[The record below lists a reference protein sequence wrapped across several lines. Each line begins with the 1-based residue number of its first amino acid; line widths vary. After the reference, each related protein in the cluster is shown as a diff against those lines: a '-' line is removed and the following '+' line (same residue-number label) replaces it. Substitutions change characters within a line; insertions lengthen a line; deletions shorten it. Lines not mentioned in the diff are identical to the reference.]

1 MVSKDA
7 TVGNVKY
14 LVLCLMQLVLVRGYV
29 ATFRHVAR
37 PLLMSGKTPA
47 VATGDRRQFN
57 FKELIEKCSENN
69 VYTNAVRAAAQYLHS
84 SETLTQAGVNSVIK
98 IYGLAA
104 MVEDAVEALKI
115 AESKG
120 VLLNVR
126 HYNAVINVCRKHK
139 YYDEAVAV
147 YERLLS
153 LSSNH
158 STDIS
163 KGPPIYPD
171 IASKSCM
178 IGILGEQGNWQRA
191 LTIFKEIPKDDRDTI
206 LYTTILGTLEKNG
219 RSSEAQTVFE
229 ELLLGIKEKKNKH
242 ENKSDNKNGNI
253 PVDGEHSD
261 VNTTQRTPAIPTLR
275 MYTSIIS
282 VYGKNGDWERSWGM
296 FQNMQKPIGEF
307 PALIPD
313 KVLIFTMVR
322 ILEKAGQLEKAAL
335 VKQSSLRYFVERS
348 FSDDSIAAPNFSDL
362 IREGKRS
369 GDFRAAFAAA
379 DSWLAINR

>member
-1 MVSKDA
+1 
-7 TVGNVKY
+7 
-14 LVLCLMQLVLVRGYV
+14 
-29 ATFRHVAR
+29 
-37 PLLMSGKTPA
+37 MSGKTPT
-47 VATGDRRQFN
+47 VATGERRQFN

-69 VYTNAVRAAAQYLHS
+69 VYTTAVRAAAQYLHS

-153 LSSNH
+153 MSSN
-158 STDIS
+158 SS
-163 KGPPIYPD
+163 NSNRSGPPIYPD
-171 IASKSCM
+171 IASKSSM

-191 LTIFKEIPKDDRDTI
+191 LSIFREIPKHGRDTI
-206 LYTTILGTLEKNG
+206 LYTTILGCLEKNS
-219 RSSEAQTVFE
+219 RASEAQNIFE
-229 ELLLGIKEKKNKH
+229 ELLLGIKEKKNKN
-242 ENKSDNKNGNI
+242 ENPLSINAG
-253 PVDGEHSD
+253 HSD
-261 VNTTQRTPAIPTLR
+261 LNITQSASALVVPNLR
-275 MYTSIIS
+275 LYTSIIS
-282 VYGKNGDWERSWGM
+282 VHGKNGDWERSWGM

-335 VKQSSLRYFVERS
+335 VKQSSLKYFVERS
-348 FSDDSIAAPNFSDL
+348 VSDDSIAAPNFSDL

-379 DSWLAINR
+379 DSWLAIDR

>member
-7 TVGNVKY
+7 SISSIKY
-14 LVLCLMQLVLVRGYV
+14 LVLYLMQLVLVQGYV
-29 ATFRHVAR
+29 STFRQVAR
-37 PLLMSGKTPA
+37 PLFMSDKTPT
-47 VATGDRRQFN
+47 VVSGERRQFN

-69 VYTNAVRAAAQYLHS
+69 VYTTAVRAAAQYLHS

-104 MVEDAVEALKI
+104 MVHDAVEALKI

-139 YYDEAVAV
+139 YYDDAVAV
-147 YERLLS
+147 YERLLDA
-153 LSSNH
+153 SNN
-158 STDIS
+158 STEGN

-171 IASKSCM
+171 IASRSSM
-178 IGILGEQGNWQRA
+178 IGILGELGNWQRA
-191 LTIFKEIPKDDRDTI
+191 LSIFREVPKEKRDSI
-206 LYTTILGTLEKNG
+206 LYSTILGTLEKIG
-219 RSSEAQTVFE
+219 RPSEAQQVFE
-229 ELLLGIKEKKNKH
+229 ELLAGTKERKEK
-242 ENKSDNKNGNI
+242 SDTYT
-253 PVDGEHSD
+253 DGENADSNI
-261 VNTTQRTPAIPTLR
+261 VPAAPVIPTLQ
-275 MYTSIIS
+275 MYNSIIS

-296 FQNMQKPIGEF
+296 FQYMQKPIGEF

-313 KVLIFTMVR
+313 KVLVFTMVR

-335 VKQSSLRYFVERS
+335 VKQSSLKYSQERS
-348 FSDDSIAAPNFSDL
+348 FSDDSVTAPNFSDL

-369 GDFRAAFAAA
+369 GDFRAAYAAA
-379 DSWLAINR
+379 DSWLKLNR